1 MKHFDAHEFVAY
13 LALTVWGLALGAY
26 LVAVFA

>member
-1 MKHFDAHEFVAY
+1 MKHFDAHEFVVY
-13 LALTVWGLALGAY
+13 LALAVWGLALGAY